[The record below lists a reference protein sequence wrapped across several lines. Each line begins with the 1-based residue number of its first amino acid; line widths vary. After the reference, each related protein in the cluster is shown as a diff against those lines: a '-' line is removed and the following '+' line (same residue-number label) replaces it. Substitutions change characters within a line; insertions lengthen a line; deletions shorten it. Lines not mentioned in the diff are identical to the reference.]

1 MDIYFL
7 DNRSD
12 AVQAFTARFRVTGKE
27 PEFWFPVDGSRQL
40 AGAWREASGVTEMD
54 LTLQPEQSM
63 FVVFRHPSTGFDP
76 IVGVMANGQPDL
88 NATVI
93 NTESGVRLENAQP
106 ATDYFLKHASGKVQL
121 VKTEAL
127 PAAIMPAGSWSLSFD
142 PAQATPP
149 SLDLPELA
157 SLTMS
162 TNPGVK
168 YYSGTVTYRKNVEV
182 PAAFLSADR
191 RVVLDLG
198 KVMNLAEVTVNGKKL
213 GVVWYPP
220 FRMDVTS
227 ALITGTNTLEI
238 AVTNTWH
245 NRLIGDE
252 QEPLDMKW
260 GVNKVG
266 RPNNPGEPLY
276 EFPEW
281 FLKGQPRPSQ
291 GRKCFVTFNYFTK
304 DSPLLDAGLL
314 GPVMLQDELD
324 PLVK

>member
-1 MDIYFL
+1 
-7 DNRSD
+7 
-12 AVQAFTARFRVTGKE
+12 
-27 PEFWFPVDGSRQL
+27 
-40 AGAWREASGVTEMD
+40 MD
-54 LTLQPEQSM
+54 LTLQPEQTM
-63 FVVFRHPSTGFDP
+63 FVVFRLPSTGLDP
-76 IVGVMANGQPDL
+76 VVGVTANGKPDL

-93 NTESGVRLENAQP
+93 NTESGIRLENAQP
-106 ATDYFLKHASGKVQL
+106 ATDYVLKHASGKEQP

-127 PAAIMPAGSWSLSFD
+127 PRAIAASGSWSLSFA
-142 PAQATPP
+142 PGQATPS
-149 SLDLPELA
+149 SLEMPELA
-157 SLTMS
+157 SLTTS

-168 YYSGTVTYRKNVEV
+168 YYSGTVTYRKTVEV
-182 PAAFLSADR
+182 PAVFLGADH

-198 KVMNLAEVTVNGKKL
+198 KVMNMAEVTVNGKKL
-213 GVVWYPP
+213 GVTWYPP

-227 ALITGTNTLEI
+227 ALKTGTNTLEI

-252 QEPLDMKW
+252 QEPLDVRW
-260 GVNKVG
+260 GVNKAR

-276 EFPEW
+276 EFPDW

-314 GPVMLQDELD
+314 GPVTLHDELE
-324 PLVK
+324 PLVN